1 MDLNHWPL
9 GYEPNEL
16 PDCST
21 PRQNTLIEYAN
32 KGKMAGVQGFE
43 PRNARTK
50 TWCLTAWRHP
60 KQITKLK
67 EALYKSFLKKSS

>member
-21 PRQNTLIEYAN
+21 PRQNTLIEYADN
-32 KGKMAGVQGFE
+32 GWG
-43 PRNARTK
+43 ARIRTSECQDQNLVPYRLA
-50 TWCLTAWRHP
+50 TP
-60 KQITKLK
+60 QKLK
-67 EALYKSFLKKSS
+67 KALYKSFLKKSS

>member
-21 PRQNTLIEYAN
+21 PRQNTLIKEKWLGCKDSN
-32 KGKMAGVQGFE
+32 LGMPG
-43 PRNARTK
+43 
-50 TWCLTAWRHP
+50 P
-60 KQITKLK
+60 KPGALPLGDTPTTIK

>member
-21 PRQNTLIEYAN
+21 PRQNTLIKEKWLGCKDSNLGMPGPKPGALPLGDTPTNN
-32 KGKMAGVQGFE
+32 KYKV
-43 PRNARTK
+43 
-50 TWCLTAWRHP
+50 
-60 KQITKLK
+60 K